1 MPFPSPGDLPNP
13 GIEPVSPAAPA
24 LQADSL
30 LPSHQGSPKALMR
43 SSKRTGY
50 PLMSI
55 SLKGRRLGWD
65 ETLLLSEAGDP
76 DPGVCVLPFSFP
88 SSSSKAE
95 SGEGHVALPH
105 VQHTVSPPAGHIS
118 PSCRPTSKGLFQVGE
133 KPYHPRAPGKG
144 RLLVFPKVLN

>member
-1 MPFPSPGDLPNP
+1 M
-13 GIEPVSPAAPA
+13 SPAAPA

-30 LPSHQGSPKALMR
+30 LPSHQGSPKALVS

-76 DPGVCVLPFSFP
+76 DPGVCVLPSSFP
-88 SSSSKAE
+88 SSSSKVE
-95 SGEGHVALPH
+95 SGEGHVALPR
-105 VQHTVSPPAGHIS
+105 VQHTVLSPAEHTI
-118 PSCRPTSKGLFQVGE
+118 PSCKPASKGLFQVGE
-133 KPYHPRAPGKG
+133 KSYHPRAPGKG
-144 RLLVFPKVLN
+144 RLLVFPKVLS